1 MTQSSPA
8 TINSRMYKSG
18 SIIYFEGD
26 KSEFIYI
33 LKSGKLMLKS
43 TNLNSGEEIIE
54 SVKLGEFFGVKS
66 ALGKYP
72 REETAQ
78 TIGDTVVLVLTLQ
91 DFERLILKNVEVVKK
106 MLRVFSNQ
114 LRRIHKNV
122 RSAMSSHEAINPSTE
137 LYKIGEYYYK
147 AGVAAQAS
155 YAFKKYLDYYPDNEF
170 AAEAAKRIEAIKNGQ
185 FNISDAKAAA
195 PASAPTAMP
204 TAPPPPPK
212 PVLDTAPSFQT
223 QSFQPQGAAG
233 FSFDSAPLSQPTA
246 APGYIDPFASDNSA
260 GGLTDELSDFLSTDP
275 FGGNTSGF

>member
-1 MTQSSPA
+1 
-8 TINSRMYKSG
+8 MYKSG

-43 TNLNSGEEIIE
+43 TNLNSGEEMIE

-185 FNISDAKAAA
+185 FNIQDARPQAAAA
-195 PASAPTAMP
+195 PI
-204 TAPPPPPK
+204 APPPPPK
-212 PVLDTAPSFQT
+212 PVLDTAPSFQS
-223 QSFQPQGAAG
+223 QDASSFG
-233 FSFDSAPLSQPTA
+233 FDSNLQ
-246 APGYIDPFASDNSA
+246 GDPFASDGNLG
-260 GGLTDELSDFLSTDP
+260 GGLSDELSDFLADDP